1 MGFVDNARTRLWGA
15 LDMRRDFEADRAR
28 FGVQASWKDFLRA
41 REQTLCT
48 TREYFLFH
56 FYERSDAE
64 RDTFLTTQRRDDLIH
79 AIGDDETIN
88 ALRSRQQAPVQRAVW
103 RIPLPRMA
111 QPHTVPTRLL
121 SIFSAATA
129 G

>member
-28 FGVQASWKDFLRA
+28 FGVHASWKDFLRA

-64 RDTFLTTQRRDDLIH
+64 RDTFLNTQRRDDLIH
-79 AIGDDETIN
+79 AIGEDVYKRQIFATPSKRAAISVKPS
-88 ALRSRQQAPVQRAVW
+88 SRASLAKVAYMSV
-103 RIPLPRMA
+103 
-111 QPHTVPTRLL
+111 H
-121 SIFSAATA
+121 S
-129 G
+129 